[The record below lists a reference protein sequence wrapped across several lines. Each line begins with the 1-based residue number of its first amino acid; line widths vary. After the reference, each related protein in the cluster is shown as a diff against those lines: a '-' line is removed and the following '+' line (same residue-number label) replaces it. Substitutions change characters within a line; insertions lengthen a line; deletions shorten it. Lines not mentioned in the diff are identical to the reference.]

1 MSSDRHRQSN
11 TSHDEASGG
20 VRDQREHHPP
30 SCCKPA
36 GGTLRLVDAGR
47 RRDLCLFLGRDPH
60 TRYREET
67 AHRPSEV
74 SNLPTISKLAPPE
87 DGGRLRALG
96 HMRDRNT
103 RCLRFRPS
111 RSRRRRRDYPV
122 RRLVD
127 MLNRRRPP
135 KHGRLDGPV
144 KPNCILE
151 GDEQSGRPLYP
162 ERLPV
167 AWLLTGAYRECSA
180 ATPFKNYIGA
190 FCP

>member
-1 MSSDRHRQSN
+1 MR
-11 TSHDEASGG
+11 G
-20 VRDQREHHPP
+20 V
-30 SCCKPA
+30 
-36 GGTLRLVDAGR
+36 GGTSLYSSAVIRIHVTAKKQR
-47 RRDLCLFLGRDPH
+47 TDP
-60 TRYREET
+60 
-67 AHRPSEV
+67 A
-74 SNLPTISKLAPPE
+74 
-87 DGGRLRALG
+87 
-96 HMRDRNT
+96 
-103 RCLRFRPS
+103 RFRTFQQYRS
-111 RSRRRRRDYPV
+111 SRRRRTAVAFAHWGTCVIETRDASDFGYGAV
-122 RRLVD
+122 EGGVAITRFGALL

-180 ATPFKNYIGA
+180 PTPFKNYIGP